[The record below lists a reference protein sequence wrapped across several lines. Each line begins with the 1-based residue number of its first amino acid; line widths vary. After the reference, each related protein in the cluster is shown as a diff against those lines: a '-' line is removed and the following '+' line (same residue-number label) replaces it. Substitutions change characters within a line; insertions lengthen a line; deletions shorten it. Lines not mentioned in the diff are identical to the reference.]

1 MKSNDPFGLSAMK
14 MIPVS
19 IDTINSYIEVG
30 KNSYCQHYLHLWP
43 ANNPAPYIE
52 NNYTT
57 EVVQQDLK
65 DPNLLHYTI
74 SKDNEIVGILKIVVD
89 AAVAQYSGKESM
101 LLEKIYLLA
110 PYSGQGLGK
119 QCLRHVMDLAVKYGK
134 KVLWLD
140 TMKNGRA
147 LAFYL
152 DFGFRI
158 IGEKDLEFP
167 TALEDQKRM
176 CLMVY
181 DL

>member
-1 MKSNDPFGLSAMK
+1 MK

-65 DPNLLHYTI
+65 DPNLLHYSI

-119 QCLRHVMDLAVKYGK
+119 QCLRHANRPGCEIRKEGPLARHHEKWKG
-134 KVLWLD
+134 LSL
-140 TMKNGRA
+140 
-147 LAFYL
+147 LP
-152 DFGFRI
+152 GFWI
-158 IGEKDLEFP
+158 SH
-167 TALEDQKRM
+167 
-176 CLMVY
+176 Y
-181 DL
+181 W